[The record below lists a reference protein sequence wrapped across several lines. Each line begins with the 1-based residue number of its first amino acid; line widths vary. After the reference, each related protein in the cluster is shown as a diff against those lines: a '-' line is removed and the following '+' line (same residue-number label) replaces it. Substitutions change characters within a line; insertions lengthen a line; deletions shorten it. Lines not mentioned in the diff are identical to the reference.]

1 MMTMMNF
8 QRRSWSNWGLHCDR
22 LDAGEDEA
30 GLHHR
35 HHHHYHQRCHYDHYD
50 HQNNNNGHN
59 NRKRPWMC
67 MGTSHV
73 FEHRGTTWW
82 VDSYTFITYL

>member
-1 MMTMMNF
+1 MLERMKQVYIISIIIIIINVVIMIIMIVKMIIIMVMIINF
-8 QRRSWSNWGLHCDR
+8 T
-22 LDAGEDEA
+22 
-30 GLHHR
+30 
-35 HHHHYHQRCHYDHYD
+35 
-50 HQNNNNGHN
+50 
-59 NRKRPWMC
+59 RKRPWMC

>member
-59 NRKRPWMC
+59 NQLHQEKTLDVY
-67 MGTSHV
+67 GHV
-73 FEHRGTTWW
+73 TCLRAQRNYMVG
-82 VDSYTFITYL
+82 